1 MIRINLIPP
10 EYIER
15 INRRAVVA
23 KAVLAAVVV
32 VVSVVMVSVWH
43 ITRSARIETS
53 LAQRATEL
61 KVLQK
66 DVDQVKAIEAQIS
79 EVQRY
84 LDSINSINKGRFIYT
99 HFMQDLVS
107 DLPSTMWF
115 TSINTTLDKGGA
127 VKVSLAVN
135 SNSAYDLAYWI
146 NSLETSGPYSGVG
159 MGGISVAD
167 TDTGKK
173 FSVSIVLVYVYK

>member
-15 INRRAVVA
+15 INRKAVIA

-32 VVSVVMVSVWH
+32 VASLVLVSAWH
-43 ITRSARIETS
+43 ITRSKTLEST
-53 LAQRATEL
+53 LAKRDAEL

-66 DVDQVKAIEAQIS
+66 DVEQVKAIEAQIA

-84 LDSINSINKGRFIYT
+84 LDSINRINKNRFIYT
-99 HFMQDLVS
+99 HFMQDITS
-107 DLPSTMWF
+107 DLPATIWF
-115 TSINTTLDKGGA
+115 SNMNTTLDGGTIRVSA
-127 VKVSLAVN
+127 VIN

-146 NSLETSGPYSGVG
+146 NSLETSGPYSEVG
-159 MGGISVAD
+159 IGGISVTE
-167 TDTGKK
+167 TDEGKR
-173 FSVSIVLVYVYK
+173 FTTPLTLRYANR

>member
-15 INRRAVVA
+15 INRKALIA
-23 KAVLAAVVV
+23 KAVLAGVLVAASVAG
-32 VVSVVMVSVWH
+32 VSAWH
-43 ITRSARIETS
+43 FGRSKGLESTLTTRTA
-53 LAQRATEL
+53 EL

-66 DVDQVKAIEAQIS
+66 DVDQVKAIEAQIA

-84 LDSINSINKGRFIYT
+84 LNSIDSINKGRFIYT
-99 HFMQDLVS
+99 RFLQDLVS
-107 DLPSTMWF
+107 DLPSTIWF
-115 TSINTTLDKGGA
+115 TGVNTTLFGNT
-127 VKVSLAVN
+127 VKVNLSVN

-159 MGGISVAD
+159 MGGIAVSE
-167 TDTGKK
+167 TEGGKR
-173 FSVSIVLVYVYK
+173 FTVPIVLVYTYR

>member
-15 INRRAVVA
+15 INHKAVVA

-32 VVSVVMVSVWH
+32 VAVIVLVSLWQ
-43 ITRSARIETS
+43 ITRAKTIEST
-53 LAQRATEL
+53 LAKREAEL
-61 KVLQK
+61 KTLQK

-99 HFMQDLVS
+99 HFLQDLTS
-107 DLPSTMWF
+107 DLPATIWF
-115 TSINTTLDKGGA
+115 TGVNTSLSGG
-127 VKVSLAVN
+127 VLKVDISVN

-146 NSLETSGPYSGVG
+146 NSLETSGQYSEVVVG
-159 MGGISVAD
+159 AIS
-167 TDTGKK
+167 TTQKEEGKSFAAPLALK
-173 FSVSIVLVYVYK
+173 YAYR

>member
-1 MIRINLIPP
+1 MIKINLIPP

-15 INRRAVVA
+15 INRKAVIA

-32 VVSVVMVSVWH
+32 VASVALVSAWH
-43 ITRSARIETS
+43 FTRSATLESTLVKRQ
-53 LAQRATEL
+53 AEL

-66 DVDQVKAIEAQIS
+66 DVDQVKDIEAQIA

-99 HFMQDLVS
+99 HLLQDITS
-107 DLPSTMWF
+107 DLPATIWF
-115 TSINTTLDKGGA
+115 TGMNTTLSGGS
-127 VKVSLAVN
+127 VKVDLSVN

-146 NSLETSGPYSGVG
+146 NSLETAGYYSEVGVG
-159 MGGISVAD
+159 GIAV
-167 TDTGKK
+167 TETENGKR
-173 FSVSIVLVYVYK
+173 FTAPITMRYTR

>member
-15 INRRAVVA
+15 INRKAVIA
-23 KAVLAAVVV
+23 KAVLAGVLVAA
-32 VVSVVMVSVWH
+32 SVAAVSVWH
-43 ITRSARIETS
+43 FTRSQALEVT
-53 LAQRATEL
+53 LTQRTAEL
-61 KVLQK
+61 KVLQR
-66 DVDQVKAIEAQIS
+66 DVDQVKAIEAQIA

-99 HFMQDLVS
+99 RFLQDLVS
-107 DLPSTMWF
+107 DLPATIWF
-115 TSINTTLDKGGA
+115 SNVNTKMEGPGLN
-127 VKVSLAVN
+127 VSLSVN

-159 MGGISVAD
+159 IGGISVTETEA
-167 TDTGKK
+167 GKK
-173 FSVSIVLVYVYK
+173 FTVPMVMVYAYR

>member
-15 INRRAVVA
+15 INHKAVVA
-23 KAVLAAVVV
+23 KAVLAGVVIV
-32 VVSVVMVSVWH
+32 AAIVLASLWQV
-43 ITRSARIETS
+43 TRAKTIEST
-53 LAQRATEL
+53 LAKREVEL

-84 LDSINSINKGRFIYT
+84 LDSINSINKGRFVYT
-99 HFMQDLVS
+99 HFLQDLTG
-107 DLPSTMWF
+107 DLPATIWF
-115 TSINTTLDKGGA
+115 TSVNTSLSGGA
-127 VKVSLAVN
+127 LKVDMAVR

-146 NSLETSGPYSGVG
+146 NSLETSGQYSEVVVG
-159 MGGISVAD
+159 AIATTEAEEGKSFSTPLSVKYA
-167 TDTGKK
+167 
-173 FSVSIVLVYVYK
+173 YR